1 MEANVFDANT
11 QSTTQQ
17 IHNKSDTQI
26 QWVGDAQVTQ
36 LKKEAT
42 LTMCPMLQK
51 DHNLISHLLVK
62 ESDDDNFLFT
72 PYLTK
77 KQKKKL
83 SKTTY
88 NIRSKGESN
97 GGRRWTSISFCVV
110 THPFFYFYFSS
121 FWFDPLIHN
130 FYFFFNKIFKV
141 GRRG

>member
-11 QSTTQQ
+11 HSTTQQ

-97 GGRRWTSISFCVV
+97 GGRIEGHQFPFALSLILSFIFIFQAFGL
-110 THPFFYFYFSS
+110 TLLYITFT
-121 FWFDPLIHN
+121 
-130 FYFFFNKIFKV
+130 FFF
-141 GRRG
+141 